1 MKLRLILAFML
12 AGITYVTSA
21 QEGDD
26 GSLLTTKSG
35 LQVKTTLEGNG
46 EIPQDGDMVKVH
58 YTGKLLDGKVFDSSV
73 SRNKPFEFELGAGRV
88 IKGWDEGFKHIRK
101 GGKATLII
109 PPGIG
114 YGERDMGS
122 IPPNSTLIFDV
133 ELLDFT
139 PGIRI
144 EKYNTEGKTLQT
156 TASGLKY
163 YVVHEGGGEKASKGR
178 NVKIH
183 YSGYLDEKIL
193 DSSIKK
199 KEPLRFMLGK
209 GMVMQGLD
217 EGVALMSVGD
227 KFQMII
233 PPEIG
238 LGKNAQGLPPN
249 SVLTFDV
256 ELLEV
261 LPEVIIEPFDIKG
274 KKIYSTESGLEYI
287 IVKEGKGVT
296 PKPGQEVFMNY
307 TGYLED
313 GTIFDSSLQRDQ
325 VFTFPLGQGK
335 VIKGW
340 EEAVALMKVGD
351 KMRLIIPPALAYGDR
366 EMGSIPANSRLIF
379 DIELLN
385 VK

>member
-183 YSGYLDEKIL
+183 YSGYLDE
-193 DSSIKK
+193 
-199 KEPLRFMLGK
+199 
-209 GMVMQGLD
+209 
-217 EGVALMSVGD
+217 
-227 KFQMII
+227 
-233 PPEIG
+233 
-238 LGKNAQGLPPN
+238 
-249 SVLTFDV
+249 
-256 ELLEV
+256 
-261 LPEVIIEPFDIKG
+261 
-274 KKIYSTESGLEYI
+274 
-287 IVKEGKGVT
+287 
-296 PKPGQEVFMNY
+296 
-307 TGYLED
+307 
-313 GTIFDSSLQRDQ
+313 
-325 VFTFPLGQGK
+325 
-335 VIKGW
+335 
-340 EEAVALMKVGD
+340 
-351 KMRLIIPPALAYGDR
+351 
-366 EMGSIPANSRLIF
+366 
-379 DIELLN
+379 
-385 VK
+385 